1 LPDGF
6 LDAPENLAL
15 IEQASNGSESAI
27 NQLGNIM
34 AQAQVSAWQFNEA
47 LANSAIAAGDLS
59 DGFNADKFN
68 EYQGI
73 VM

>member
-1 LPDGF
+1 
-6 LDAPENLAL
+6 
-15 IEQASNGSESAI
+15 
-27 NQLGNIM
+27 M

-47 LANSAIAAGDLS
+47 LVNSAIAAGDLS